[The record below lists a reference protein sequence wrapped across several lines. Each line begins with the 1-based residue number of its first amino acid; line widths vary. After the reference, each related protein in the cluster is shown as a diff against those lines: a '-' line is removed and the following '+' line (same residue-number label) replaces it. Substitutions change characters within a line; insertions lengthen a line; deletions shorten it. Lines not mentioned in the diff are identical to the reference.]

1 MTSIQPS
8 LRKALLGASV
18 PRSGHHYLQRILCLY
33 FGMDMHY
40 CEWYGPPD
48 CCRQVPCT
56 RIGYRV
62 TYQKS
67 HDWDF
72 ALRQDVPDGL
82 YLIQYRHPV
91 PEALSDRDL
100 MRDSIAGP
108 SFNYRL
114 TRDHYGWWLA
124 AKAIYFR
131 KFHQKWFERRLPNA
145 IYVNYE
151 ALTQEPAN
159 TIAPIIEWVDGS
171 VDLERLSGAIA
182 EASPSR
188 SAATEVY
195 KPRVIEDSAHFDRDL
210 LAAFEAYVL
219 HHCPKL
225 EFESILSGSYE
236 DHWLNG
242 LILIQDTDLNP
253 PEGED
258 RLDAAARLAPQH
270 PEITTRV
277 ARRELD
283 RGAAEKAIGLLEE
296 TIERNPYFGGAYR
309 LMVDACKAAGKPLP
323 PSVTNANALFACSE
337 TPGALTEIARAM
349 VDDER
354 LVNAVAALSFNCVIQ
369 PDNFRAHHILART
382 LIRLGRWA
390 EARRHAERAARLK
403 PEHEANNKL
412 IANIRD
418 HLGIG

>member
-1 MTSIQPS
+1 MITTPPGS
-8 LRKALLGASV
+8 RKSLLGASV
-18 PRSGHHYLQRILCLY
+18 PRSGHHFLQRILCFY
-33 FGMDMHY
+33 FGTDMHY

-56 RIGYRV
+56 RIGYRA

-72 ALRQDVPDGL
+72 TLRQDVDDGL
-82 YLIQYRHPV
+82 YLVQYRHPI

-131 KFHQKWFERRLPNA
+131 KFHEKWFERRPPNA
-145 IYVNYE
+145 VYLNYD
-151 ALTQEPAN
+151 ALTQEPAD

-171 VDLERLSGAIA
+171 VDPERLAGAIA

-188 SAATEVY
+188 SSGAEAY
-195 KPRVIEDSAHFDRDL
+195 KPRVIEDSAYFDREL
-210 LAAFEAYVL
+210 LGAFEAYVL
-219 HHCPKL
+219 QHCPKL
-225 EFESILSGSYE
+225 EFEPLLSGSYK
-236 DHWLNG
+236 DHWLFG
-242 LILIQDTDLNP
+242 LILLQDTDLTV

-258 RLDAAARLAPQH
+258 RLDAAARLAPEH
-270 PEITTRV
+270 PEITTRL

-283 RGAAEKAIGLLEE
+283 RGAAEKAIEQLEN
-296 TIERNPYFGGAYR
+296 TIARSPYFGSAYR

-323 PSVTNANALFACSE
+323 SSMTGPNALFACSE
-337 TPGALTEIARAM
+337 NPGALTEIARAM

-390 EARRHAERAARLK
+390 EAKRHAERAAKLK
-403 PEHEANNKL
+403 PEHEANNKML
-412 IANIRD
+412 ANIRD